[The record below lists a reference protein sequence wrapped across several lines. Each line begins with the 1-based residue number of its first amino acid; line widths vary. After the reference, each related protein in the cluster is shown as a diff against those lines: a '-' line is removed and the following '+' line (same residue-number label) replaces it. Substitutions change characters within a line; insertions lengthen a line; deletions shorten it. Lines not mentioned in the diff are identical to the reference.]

1 MAIETDT
8 GAHPMDGLDPET
20 SRHPQ
25 PGYKALRDVAAV
37 VHLDGIGHLVS
48 TRAGVEQVLH
58 EPLVFSSHVPIG
70 SLGTERPLIP
80 LNIDPPD
87 HRKYRKLLDPLFAP
101 HRMRLLEEPVT
112 ALVNELIDGFGDS
125 GQIDFT
131 TQFSI
136 PFPSEVFLTLLGL
149 PLEELPSLLTMKD
162 GIIRPGHVI
171 GKPMQHPDSLAYQEA
186 TARSIYEYF
195 QRVLDQRTLE
205 PRDDLLSGFLTA
217 EVDGDRLSR
226 EQILDIC
233 FLFLIAGLDT
243 VSASLDCFFFF
254 LAEHP
259 ARRREIVED
268 PSLIPAV
275 VEELLRWETPVVAVS
290 RVAAEDTEVDGCPI
304 KAGDPVMVLIG
315 SANTDE
321 SELADAEV
329 VRWDRRANRHLGFG
343 GGIHRCLGSHLA
355 RLELRVALQAWHK
368 RIPDY
373 QVSPGAELVF
383 TNGIRSLDTFP
394 MLLGSSI

>member
-1 MAIETDT
+1 MTIEADT
-8 GAHPMDGLDPET
+8 GGHPMDALDPET

-25 PGYKALRDVAAV
+25 PGYKALRDAAAV
-37 VHLDGIGHLVS
+37 VHLDGVGHLVS
-48 TRAGVEQVLH
+48 TRAAVEQVLH
-58 EPLVFSSHVPIG
+58 DPGVFSSKVPIG

-101 HRMRLLEEPVT
+101 QRMKLLEEPVT
-112 ALVNELIDGFGDS
+112 ALVNELIDGFGES
-125 GQIDFT
+125 AEIDFAQ
-131 TQFSI
+131 QFSI

-149 PLEELPSLLTMKD
+149 PLEELPGLVRMKD
-162 GIIRPGHVI
+162 GIIRPGHVV
-171 GKPMQHPDSLAYQEA
+171 GKPMRHPDSAAYQEA

-205 PRDDLLSGFLTA
+205 PREDLLSKFLTA

-243 VSASLDCFFFF
+243 VSASLDCFFFY

-259 ARRREIVED
+259 ARRREVVED
-268 PSLIPAV
+268 PSLVPAV
-275 VEELLRWETPVVAVS
+275 VEELLRWETPVVAVA
-290 RVAAEDTEVDGCPI
+290 RVAAEDTEVGGCPI
-304 KAGDPVMVLIG
+304 KAGEPVMALIG

-321 SELADAEV
+321 SELADAQV

-355 RLELRVALQAWHK
+355 RMELRVALQVWHK

-373 QVSPGAELVF
+373 QVRPGAELAF
-383 TNGIRSLDTFP
+383 TNGVRSLDTFP
-394 MLLGSSI
+394 MLLGSSS

>member
-1 MAIETDT
+1 MAVEADT
-8 GAHPMDGLDPET
+8 GDHPMDSLDPET
-20 SRHPQ
+20 SRNPQ
-25 PGYKALRDVAAV
+25 PGYKALRDTSAV
-37 VHLDGIGHLVS
+37 LHLDGVGHLVS
-48 TRAGVEQVLH
+48 TRAAVELVLH
-58 EPLVFSSHVPIG
+58 DPGVFSSSVPIG

-101 HRMRLLEEPVT
+101 QRMRLLEEPVT

-125 GQIDFT
+125 GEIDFAK
-131 TQFSI
+131 QFSI
-136 PFPSEVFLTLLGL
+136 PFPSQVFLTLLGL
-149 PLEELPSLLTMKD
+149 PLAELPSFLKMKD
-162 GIIRPGHVI
+162 GIIRPGHVV
-171 GKPMQHPDSLAYQEA
+171 GKPMRHPDSEAYQAA

-195 QRVLDQRTLE
+195 ERVLDQRAVE
-205 PRDDLLSGFLTA
+205 PREDLLSKFLTA

-243 VSASLDCFFFF
+243 VSASLDCFYFY

-259 ARRREIVED
+259 GKRKEIVED

-275 VEELLRWETPVVAVS
+275 VEELLRWETPVVAVA
-290 RVAAEDTEVDGCPI
+290 RMATKDTEIDGCPI
-304 KAGDPVMVLIG
+304 KAGDPVMALIG

-321 SELADAEV
+321 SELADAQV

-355 RLELRVALQAWHK
+355 RAELRIALRVWHE

-373 QVSPGAELVF
+373 RVKPGVELAF
-383 TNGIRSLDTFP
+383 TNGVRSLDTFP
-394 MLLGSSI
+394 MLLGNSS